1 MCTADATILFPCS
14 GRDMLAVSDLGEF
27 ERYDVGPRRTPAQFF
42 DWAGVDIQNNWGPG
56 TLTDVR

>member
-1 MCTADATILFPCS
+1 
-14 GRDMLAVSDLGEF
+14 MLAVSDLGEF